1 MASEG
6 IGNVCF
12 SDARGRF
19 LLVAL
24 SGGAD
29 SVALICLAHRRRTQ
43 DDLRLAAAHFHHGI
57 RGAEADG
64 DLAFCR
70 ALCDRLGVELF
81 EGRAD
86 VPALA
91 RERGVGLE
99 TAAREA
105 RYAFL
110 EATRAHIGAD
120 WIALAHHLD
129 DQAETVLM
137 HLLRGA
143 GPEGARGM
151 ARRAG
156 RLYRP
161 LLDVPKAALVQFLE
175 EAGISWREDAT
186 NGVSDT
192 PRNALRLNVMPEIE
206 KSYPSAAVALA
217 RYARLA
223 RIESDFVAKLAE
235 RFLAERLETGV
246 YGQRLRLEG
255 DEEEALLRRALRALC
270 GRDAGAEKID
280 ALTVLARANRGR
292 VEIRGGLR
300 AEKTPGWLYFLHGAP
315 KKIQASPLALSGET
329 HLEGLCRVRAEEG
342 CFAFSRSD
350 PRTELFDPA
359 SLRGAELRTR
369 RPGDRFH
376 PLGAP
381 GDRLL
386 SDYLTDRKV
395 DRPLRDFWP
404 LVAVG
409 ARVLWVCGL
418 GMSETA
424 RLRDERMRCVRLT
437 INSITDEKAEVE
449 YEQRHC
455 KGPDFGGTA
464 SEAHS

>member
-29 SVALICLAHRRRTQ
+29 SVALLCLAHRRRAQ

-64 DLAFCR
+64 DLAYCR
-70 ALCDRLGVELF
+70 KLCARLDIELY

-91 RERGVGLE
+91 RRERIGLE

-110 EATRAHIGAD
+110 EATRARCGAD
-120 WIALAHHLD
+120 WIALAHHRD
-129 DQAETVLM
+129 DQAETILM

-143 GPEGARGM
+143 GPEGACGM
-151 ARRAG
+151 ARRSG

-175 EAGISWREDAT
+175 GEGISWREDAT
-186 NGVSDT
+186 NGVCDT
-192 PRNALRLNVMPEIE
+192 PRNALRLNVLPQIE
-206 KSYPSAAVALA
+206 KSYPSAAAALA
-217 RYARLA
+217 RYGRLA
-223 RIESDFVAKLAE
+223 RIESDYIGRLSG
-235 RFLAERLETGV
+235 RFLAERLETGP
-246 YGQRLRLEG
+246 YGWRLRIDG
-255 DEEEALLRRALRALC
+255 DEEEALLRRALISLC
-270 GRDAGAEKID
+270 GRNAGAEKMD
-280 ALTVLARANRGR
+280 ALAALARKARGKM
-292 VEIRGGLR
+292 EIRGGLR
-300 AEKTPGWLYFLHGAP
+300 AEKTPGWLYILRGDAQRP
-315 KKIQASPLALSGET
+315 PELPLSRRGET
-329 HLEGLCRVRAEEG
+329 TLPGLCRVRAETG
-342 CFAFSRSD
+342 CFSLSRGD
-350 PRTELFDPA
+350 PATELFDPRCLEGA
-359 SLRGAELRTR
+359 VLRAR

-386 SDYLTDRKV
+386 SDYLIDRKV
-395 DRPLRDFWP
+395 DRPLRDYWP
-404 LVAVG
+404 LVAVDG
-409 ARVLWVCGL
+409 RVLWVCGL
-418 GMSETA
+418 GLSETA
-424 RLRDERMRCVRLT
+424 RLHDERMRCVRLT
-437 INSITDEKAEVE
+437 IFPITDEKAEVE
-449 YEQRHC
+449 YEQ
-455 KGPDFGGTA
+455 
-464 SEAHS
+464 